1 MTILYCLDHTILYNL
16 DCNILYYI
24 DCTDIYGIFQCTTF
38 ILGAVAA
45 SVLGYILPSVIYM
58 KAHETELFTAYSRML
73 EILTLLRSGDLADTT
88 SSSSSSSGVVTREN
102 RAASQEELT
111 AECREQALQSAIRL
125 SNSPLQDVEI
135 GKNTTNMYHEDERV
149 PLHPKRRMT
158 TFLLIQEMFH
168 IYANFYVP
176 FLMILF
182 GVVALIVGVVTVFTT
197 SA

>member
-1 MTILYCLDHTILYNL
+1 MTVI
-16 DCNILYYI
+16 YYI
-24 DCTDIYGIFQCTTF
+24 DCTDIYTILHCTIL

-58 KAHETELFTAYSRML
+58 KAHETELFTAYTRML
-73 EILTLLRSGDLADTT
+73 EILTLLRSGDLSNTT
-88 SSSSSSSGVVTREN
+88 SSSSSSGVVTREN

-125 SNSPLQDVEI
+125 GNSPLQDVEI

-168 IYANFYVP
+168 IYSNFYVP